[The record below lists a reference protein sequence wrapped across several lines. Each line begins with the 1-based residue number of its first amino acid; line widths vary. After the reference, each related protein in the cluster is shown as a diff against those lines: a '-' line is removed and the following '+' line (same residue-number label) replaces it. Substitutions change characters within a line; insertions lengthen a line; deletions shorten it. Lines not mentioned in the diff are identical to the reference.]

1 MSELGPLVECV
12 ANFSEGRRADVVE
25 AIAEAIRATP
35 GAHILDHSSDPDHNR
50 SVITFAGRPESVGEA
65 AVAAAGEA
73 VELIDL
79 NTQDGVHPRIGAVD
93 VIPFVPLRQITLI
106 AYGPKT
112 RSAAP
117 QGHPVDAG
125 LCETSELEPAS
136 APETPRI
143 KQEAPKSWTRRRP
156 SAYQPFI
163 TDASMAG
170 VSRADQ
176 KFPTMAEQKGTT
188 SDAGR
193 ENQAQYMGVNEKVAA
208 SEQLFNRS
216 KARHFS
222 IFPHPGGFAPEATLS
237 ATSEFARTT
246 VRIETTAAQFNSF
259 LTLYSAPVNAAS
271 PTANAI
277 EADDNGGGPVLL
289 SKIVR
294 NLNGGNNYVAVVTS
308 FFNGGTGNYTLEI
321 EGNVRSGHQGSG
333 TPEPST
339 ALLAI
344 PALAAIYFRR
354 RK

>member
-1 MSELGPLVECV
+1 
-12 ANFSEGRRADVVE
+12 
-25 AIAEAIRATP
+25 
-35 GAHILDHSSDPDHNR
+35 
-50 SVITFAGRPESVGEA
+50 
-65 AVAAAGEA
+65 
-73 VELIDL
+73 
-79 NTQDGVHPRIGAVD
+79 
-93 VIPFVPLRQITLI
+93 
-106 AYGPKT
+106 
-112 RSAAP
+112 
-117 QGHPVDAG
+117 
-125 LCETSELEPAS
+125 
-136 APETPRI
+136 
-143 KQEAPKSWTRRRP
+143 
-156 SAYQPFI
+156 
-163 TDASMAG
+163 
-170 VSRADQ
+170 
-176 KFPTMAEQKGTT
+176 MAEQKGTT